1 MNMLLGLVGWALVFA
16 ATITIAVQMAEAQRR
31 GKR

>member
-1 MNMLLGLVGWALVFA
+1 MNMLLGLVGFALTLG
-16 ATITIAVQMAEAQRR
+16 ATIIMAVQMAEAQKR